1 MKFKP
6 VTKFDKRNTA
16 TLAMTSY
23 QQIVTSLSFF
33 QFMANLEQ
41 DSRSVILTF
50 FKIVTFKLTKSKNR
64 AKKTSNT
71 AFIPLV

>member
-1 MKFKP
+1 MKLKP
-6 VTKFDKRNTA
+6 VTKLDKRNTA
-16 TLAMTSY
+16 TLTITNY
-23 QQIVTSLSFF
+23 QQIVTSLLFF

-50 FKIVTFKLTKSKNR
+50 FKIVTFKLTRSKNR
-64 AKKTSNT
+64 AIKTSNT